1 MTPLLLAS
9 LALLAAN
16 PVTAKTCHN
25 ATVEIPVSSRNG
37 VFDKTST
44 PQSNFDAAV
53 FALQATTQ
61 GVNGTQEALSGY
73 ATVSGTY
80 RVSTQYCV
88 PDGGASAGAGD
99 VLQIL
104 THGIG
109 FDKT

>member
-1 MTPLLLAS
+1 MTPLLLS
-9 LALLAAN
+9 LGLTLLAN
-16 PVTAKTCHN
+16 TVSAKTCHN

-61 GVNGTQEALSGY
+61 GRNGTQEALSGY
-73 ATVSGTY
+73 ATVEGTY
-80 RVSTQYCV
+80 RLSTQYCAL
-88 PDGGASAGAGD
+88 DGAEPGA
-99 VLQIL
+99 LQIL

>member
-1 MTPLLLAS
+1 MTPLFLGL
-9 LALLAAN
+9 LLAAADT
-16 PVTAKTCHN
+16 VTAKTCHN

-37 VFDKTST
+37 VFDNTVT

-61 GVNGTQEALSGY
+61 GANGTQEALSGY

-80 RVSTQYCV
+80 RISTQYCV
-88 PDGGASAGAGD
+88 PDGAGAGNGAGA
-99 VLQIL
+99 LQIL